1 MIVNNQIIKTKEDQ
15 MDYDKI
21 LNEAHQAG
29 WKAGTKKVP
38 TPMMVVQRENPLDDK
53 SDVVQAWNVPSGI
66 CGFASVV
73 TTAHGNSK
81 FVKHLKKVG
90 EGRKQYY
97 GGYCAKRVREFGQ
110 SYEQKVAYAHAFAD
124 VLKKYDIEAYV
135 EDRLD

>member
-1 MIVNNQIIKTKEDQ
+1 

-53 SDVVQAWNVPSGI
+53 S
-66 CGFASVV
+66 VV
-73 TTAHGNSK
+73 TSAHGNSK